1 MSAASSPAAVSSAT
15 TTAPDAPAATS
26 PATIVNTKQLR
37 EQSPAVAEIERLSKG
52 WLEDELT
59 PHIAT
64 LQSDMQMAFTTT
76 QDIMGDIDLVRNPPP
91 GNDTAAAHFVNVPL
105 RHKFTPS
112 KVRHAARAVVAA
124 METLHAEVSR
134 LEVHRDSVREASD
147 TVRYQDE
154 VAVDVVRIEDYQPT
168 ARRNVSLS
176 RADLRSSMSSLE
188 LESLIDG
195 RSVQS
200 IEIFVRN
207 PSALDPTAVHKFDT
221 MAEMFEGD
229 WVPAFQH
236 MLFRRGTEF
245 ATVKL
250 HVAEVES
257 ESGESEAP
265 GTEAVESGSEAAESG
280 ESESEAPESEAAE
293 SESEA
298 PESDEDETKSGKSQV
313 SGKRRRSATKRFDI
327 VAASEQPQHATSVDS
342 HKKKRQKK
350 ARQSSRTSSQ
360 SSATPSED
368 NNMDFTDVDPVTD
381 PALVRI
387 IAPNANG
394 EEKDLLNRDGMP
406 RKGTLKGMNAAET
419 EDAELL
425 KLLFACE
432 LKNNGKTRTYA
443 ALLPC
448 IGRALG
454 NDDDAPPPNL
464 VGPGN
469 DPGSKL
475 QGKVRRNNTRK
486 VKDVCG
492 NRKMFMAKV
501 GGVERLC
508 TIEWNHA
515 DKRLYYAPTSSDEAA
530 S

>member
-1 MSAASSPAAVSSAT
+1 M
-15 TTAPDAPAATS
+15 
-26 PATIVNTKQLR
+26 
-37 EQSPAVAEIERLSKG
+37 AEIERLSKG

-76 QDIMGDIDLVRNPPP
+76 QVIMGDIDLVRNPPP
-91 GNDTAAAHFVNVPL
+91 GNDTAAVHFVNVPL
-105 RHKFTPS
+105 SQKFTPS

-124 METLHAEVSR
+124 METLHAEVSS
-134 LEVHRDSVREASD
+134 LEVHRDSVQEASD

-168 ARRNVSLS
+168 FRRNVSLS

-257 ESGESEAP
+257 ESGESEAAES
-265 GTEAVESGSEAAESG
+265 EAVESG

-293 SESEA
+293 SEA
-298 PESDEDETKSGKSQV
+298 PESDADEAKSGKSQA

-327 VAASEQPQHATSVDS
+327 VAASEQPQHATSV
-342 HKKKRQKK
+342 QKK
-350 ARQSSRTSSQ
+350 ARQSPPSRTSSQ

-464 VGPGN
+464 VGPEN

-501 GGVERLC
+501 GGVDRLC